1 MPKSVKKGGHSL
13 RNNIQNRKIRKSKT
27 LKRGGKPRNSRS
39 SLKGGKKK
47 RVRCWTRRNSKR
59 KSYVVCSGSK
69 GQKGPRRS
77 KRIRKQQK
85 GGFFKQIKELMGLNP
100 KPDIQTPQV
109 VPQPVV
115 PQPVLLQPVVP
126 QPFVAEQPVD
136 EQPVD
141 EPVAEQ
147 PVDEQP
153 VDEPV
158 DEQPVDEPVAE
169 KVSEP
174 FVAKV

>member
-77 KRIRKQQK
+77 KRNRNKQK

-100 KPDIQTPQV
+100 KPDILT
-109 VPQPVV
+109 
-115 PQPVLLQPVVP
+115 
-126 QPFVAEQPVD
+126 QPFVAEPVVAEPVVAAQPVAESD
-136 EQPVD
+136 VAKPVAAEQ
-141 EPVAEQ
+141 PVAEQ
-147 PVDEQP
+147 PVDEQ
-153 VDEPV
+153 
-158 DEQPVDEPVAE
+158 PVAE